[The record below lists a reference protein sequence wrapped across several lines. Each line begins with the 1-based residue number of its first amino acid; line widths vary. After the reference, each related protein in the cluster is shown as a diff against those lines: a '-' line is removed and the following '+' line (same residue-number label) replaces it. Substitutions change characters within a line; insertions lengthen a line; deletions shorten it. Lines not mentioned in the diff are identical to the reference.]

1 MSIRIIMLSVSVF
14 FCTLSLSAQTG
25 RMKTNSLIDLSGSIA
40 KSQGTG
46 AISFVHFYG
55 VGKKK
60 NFEIGAGIRVTSYFA
75 ESNYFISAPAR
86 ITSGRTGPAVFFIEN
101 IKTNIDSI
109 LVPSSQLNAVS
120 LSANFGYHISQKF
133 YAGFNI
139 DVIGFTFGAKKNV
152 NYINGTTIINSAA
165 KPTAFNLLL
174 ISDNDIGTLNS
185 EFFAVYK
192 MNQKWSVKTGYQF
205 LFTEYTTAANVQ
217 QAPEPN
223 DRFRNK
229 ISAFLLGVRYQL
241 N

>member
-1 MSIRIIMLSVSVF
+1 MRIIILFFIVF
-14 FCTLSLSAQTG
+14 FYKASLIAQTW
-25 RMKTNSLIDLSGSIA
+25 RMKTNSLIDLSGSVGKA
-40 KSQGTG
+40 QGTG
-46 AISFVHFYG
+46 AISFIHYRG

-60 NFEIGAGIRVTSYFA
+60 NFEIGAGIRFTSYFA

-86 ITSGRTGPAVFFIEN
+86 ITSGKTGPAVFFIEN
-101 IKTNIDSI
+101 IKTNIDSL
-109 LVPSSQLNAVS
+109 LVPSSQLNAVN

-139 DVIGFTFGAKKNV
+139 DVIGFSFGTKKNV
-152 NYINGTTIINSAA
+152 NYINGTIAVNSTA

-192 MNQKWSVKTGYQF
+192 VNQKWSVKAGYQF
-205 LFTEYTTAANVQ
+205 LFTEYTTATKVQ
-217 QAPEPN
+217 QIPEPN

-229 ISAFLLGVRYQL
+229 VSAFLLGVRYQL

>member
-1 MSIRIIMLSVSVF
+1 MSIKIIMLSVCVL
-14 FCTLSLSAQTG
+14 FCTSSLTAQTE
-25 RMKTNSLIDLSGSIA
+25 RMKTNSVIDLSGSVGKA
-40 KSQGTG
+40 QGTG
-46 AISFVHFYG
+46 AISFIQFRG

-60 NFEIGAGIRVTSYFA
+60 NFEIGAAIRFTSYFA

-101 IKTNIDSI
+101 IKTNLDSL
-109 LVPSSQLNAVS
+109 LVPSSQLNAVNV
-120 LSANFGYHISQKF
+120 SANFGYHISQKF

-139 DVIGFTFGAKKNV
+139 DVIGFSFGAKKNV
-152 NYINGTTIINSAA
+152 NYINGTIAVNSIA

-185 EFFAVYK
+185 EFFAVYNV
-192 MNQKWSVKTGYQF
+192 NQKWSVKAGYQF
-205 LFTEYTTAANVQ
+205 LFTEYRTATNVQ
-217 QAPEPN
+217 QVPEPN

-229 ISAFLLGVRYQL
+229 VSAFLLGVRYQL